1 MISPDLLAQHF
12 EYSLWASLKVLEV
25 AEKLSTDVVEKD
37 RGNSFGGILGTL
49 THVFQADRIWWKRF
63 TGQPYSGLAIEG
75 EVLDLAALRQEWPAV
90 MQGFVKW
97 IRSQEAGDLEQRLE
111 WRNLKGDGEE
121 RSEIQAAIACCESWD
136 LPSRTSDH
144 DDQTG
149 RRRCGVDR
157 PVVLSGDVAR
167 ERRGRSLFR
176 RLRRRAIC
184 RRGRRRAR
192 RLDAAQRWCG

>member
-1 MISPDLLAQHF
+1 MTISPALLAQHF

-75 EVLDLAALRQEWPAV
+75 EVLDLAALKREWPAV
-90 MQGFVKW
+90 MQGFVDW

-111 WRNLKGDGEE
+111 WRNLKGEE
-121 RSEIQAAIACCESWD
+121 KNEVKYKLLLHVVNHGTYHRGQVITMIKQA
-136 LPSRTSDH
+136 
-144 DDQTG
+144 G
-149 RRRCGVDR
+149 
-157 PVVLSGDVAR
+157 GDVV
-167 ERRGRSLFR
+167 STDLLFYP
-176 RLRRRAIC
+176 
-184 RRGRRRAR
+184 GM
-192 RLDAAQRWCG
+192 